1 MIASVPTGRRRRAA
15 LWTAALVLA
24 AALSP
29 ALAQRPPTEARMNEG
44 LPGELRDVAFD
55 QHLGEPLPLDLEFT
69 DSEGRAVR
77 LGDYFGER
85 PVVLVLAYYTCR
97 MLCHEVLNG
106 VASSLAVLSFDAGD
120 EFDVLTVSFDPRDVP
135 ESAAAAKRG
144 YLHRYGREDAER
156 GWHFLV
162 GEEPQIRALTE
173 AVGFRYEYD
182 ERLDQYAHASG
193 IVVVTPE
200 GRLARYFYGVEFA
213 PRDVRLALVEAS
225 ENRIGNP
232 VDQLLL
238 YCFQYDP
245 ATGKYG
251 AVVMNM
257 LRVGAIL
264 TVIGVIALILL
275 LRRVRPR
282 REIRLVEPTS

>member
-1 MIASVPTGRRRRAA
+1 MRSISAA
-15 LWTAALVLA
+15 IFALLLA
-24 AALSP
+24 APAVAQQPPQDVKLSK
-29 ALAQRPPTEARMNEG
+29 G
-44 LPGELRDVAFD
+44 LPRELRDVAFEQRLD
-55 QHLGEPLPLDLEFT
+55 EPLPLDLVFIDEHG
-69 DSEGRAVR
+69 DAVR
-77 LGDYFGER
+77 LGDYFGEK

-106 VASSLAVLSFDAGD
+106 VASSLSVLKFDAGD
-120 EFDVLTVSFDPRDVP
+120 EFDVLTVSFDPRDTP
-135 ESAAAAKRG
+135 QAAAAAKRG
-144 YLHRYGREDAER
+144 YLHRYGREGAEE
-156 GWHFLV
+156 GWHFLT
-162 GEEPQIRALTE
+162 GEEQAIRSLTE

-182 ERLDQYAHASG
+182 PRLDQYAHASG
-193 IVVVTPE
+193 IVVVTPQ

-264 TVIGVIALILL
+264 TVIGVTVLILV
-275 LRRVRPR
+275 LRRLHPVSPPVSAGGPR
-282 REIRLVEPTS
+282 R